1 MVFSSPRL
9 DTSHRFERW
18 VVAPS
23 LWNPPRSCTQRG
35 AVGWVGT
42 MLDGGVK
49 TWSQLQGS
57 APIVPSL
64 MFEIFRRKWPPWAS
78 ATRKRGW
85 AVRSLWVPKYN
96 YFMKFFKFLLWSWGI
111 QSHHFMANR
120 RGKMETVT
128 DFLFLGSKITADND
142 CSLKIKGCLFSGR
155 KARINLA
162 Y

>member
-18 VVAPS
+18 VVASS

-120 RGKMETVT
+120 WGKSGNSGWLY
-128 DFLFLGSKITADND
+128 FYGLQK
-142 CSLKIKGCLFSGR
+142 SLWMVIAAMKLQDVCYLEEKLWQT
-155 KARINLA
+155 
-162 Y
+162 